1 MSNSDKIDARMS
13 DNETSEN
20 KIVGNESRD
29 VMRKAKM
36 LKVLS
41 TAPY

>member
-1 MSNSDKIDARMS
+1 MSNSDKIDARML
-13 DNETSEN
+13 DNEMSEN

-29 VMRKAKM
+29 VMGKPQRPIT
-36 LKVLS
+36 LS